1 MLLAWRRRQG
11 DGLASEWAKAGSGQG
26 ERDYHHPAEEL
37 WLRGIIWSLGHG
49 SLDVGSLDRGLGQ
62 GGGAATPSGSNTGML
77 WKTEVLWL
85 T

>member
-1 MLLAWRRRQG
+1 M
-11 DGLASEWAKAGSGQG
+11 GLPLSGQRLGLGREKETTITQQKSSGSG
-26 ERDYHHPAEEL
+26 
-37 WLRGIIWSLGHG
+37 GIIWSLGHG